1 MAHPKKCICS
11 VDRKGHTD
19 KEKEAALET
28 CHELF
33 LFSKE
38 GESTMQ

>member
-11 VDRKGHTD
+11 VDLKGYTD

-28 CHELF
+28 SQELF

-38 GESTMQ
+38 RESTM